1 MRFSRIDLVLIPILM
16 VGFALRIVGL
26 GVGLPDHPDPREPL
40 IAQDILNLIHLES
53 PPEIYNW
60 PGTAWFYL
68 IALIGLVLET
78 FGLDLTV
85 AQVIRLG
92 RFTNVLLSTAT
103 IWLTYQVGT
112 QFYSRAIGLIGGGL
126 LAVAM
131 LHATNESRFAL
142 VDIPATFCVA
152 LLLWFCARTQTVSL
166 PPFIPPLAGGKGR
179 CVWLGVIA
187 GIGFAVKYT
196 TIFAGLSV
204 VGLLFL
210 RSERFRASDLLLKL
224 ATVIGV
230 AGAVFTIICPYW
242 LIDLFSPEWD
252 LFFDGL
258 VYESSHYQKGHFG
271 LFATGEIN
279 WFNRFTYLWTLL
291 RWGMGTPLALLA
303 IVGTLLAIVQ
313 RKDGDKILL
322 AFVIPY
328 LLFIGAHKLK
338 FVRHLLLIY
347 PALILFAAG
356 CIDRVGAALSRFIV
370 DTRINETRQIG
381 AVESRTYQGRKCSF
395 IFRIH
400 HNWAHRNLI
409 LKQWATPTLYTVI
422 LGGVGV
428 YSLIYTAAF
437 ANVARSI
444 PTTVEAKEWIASN
457 IPPDKAIEHEPE
469 ILFDWV
475 LPRLD
480 RAGEGEGTEWVLVS
494 MPNAEVFLNYA
505 AKPTYYSAID
515 WYPLES
521 VDTAAA
527 VGFYER
533 VFGGSSRYVLAQRF
547 QRQPHFLGIPISDQ
561 GAPFPMRALAHPEIR
576 VYRLQE

>member
-1 MRFSRIDLVLIPILM
+1 MRFSRIDPVLLPILM

-53 PPEIYNW
+53 PPQIYNW

-68 IALIGLVLET
+68 VALICVVLET

-85 AQVIRLG
+85 AQVIWLG
-92 RFTNVLLSTAT
+92 RFTNVLLSVAT
-103 IWLTYQVGT
+103 IWLTYQVGRR
-112 QFYSRAIGLIGGGL
+112 FYNRTIGLIGGGL

-142 VDIPATFCVA
+142 VDIPATFCVT
-152 LLLWFCARTQTVSL
+152 LLLWFCARAQSVSF
-166 PPFIPPLAGGKGR
+166 PPFILPLARGKGG

-187 GIGFAVKYT
+187 GIGFAVKFT

-204 VGLLFL
+204 AALLFL
-210 RSERFRASDLLLKL
+210 RSERFQPLDFLLKL

-230 AGAVFTIICPYW
+230 AGAAFTIVCPYW
-242 LIDLFSPEWD
+242 LIDLFSPEWN

-258 VYESSHYQKGHFG
+258 AYESSHYQKGHFG

-291 RWGMGTPLALLA
+291 RWGLGPPLALLA
-303 IVGTLLAIVQ
+303 IVGTLLAIIQ

-347 PALILFAAG
+347 PVLTLLAAG
-356 CIDRVGAALSRFIV
+356 CIDRLGTALSKRNW
-370 DTRINETRQIG
+370 TR
-381 AVESRTYQGRKCSF
+381 
-395 IFRIH
+395 
-400 HNWAHRNLI
+400 RNPT
-409 LKQWATPTLYTVI
+409 LKQWAVPILYAVI
-422 LGGVGV
+422 LGGVGL
-428 YSLIYTAAF
+428 YSLIYAAAF
-437 ANVARSI
+437 ANVTRSV
-444 PTTVEAKEWIASN
+444 PTTVEAKEWIESN
-457 IPPDKAIEHEPE
+457 IPPDKAIEREPE
-469 ILFDWV
+469 VLFDW
-475 LPRLD
+475 LQPKLD
-480 RAGEGEGTEWVLVS
+480 RKVSGEGAEWVLVL

-505 AKPTYYSAID
+505 AKPTHYLAID

-521 VDTAAA
+521 VDTEVAME
-527 VGFYER
+527 FYER
-533 VFGGSSRYVLAQRF
+533 VFGKSSRYTLAQHF
-547 QRQPHFLGIPISDQ
+547 QRQPRFLGIPISDQ
-561 GAPFPMRALAHPEIR
+561 GAPFPMRALTHPEIR
-576 VYRLQE
+576 VYQSRE

>member
-1 MRFSRIDLVLIPILM
+1 MKRFLRIDLVLTPILM

-68 IALIGLVLET
+68 IATIGVVLET
-78 FGLDLTV
+78 FGLELTV
-85 AQVIRLG
+85 AQVIWLG
-92 RFTNVLLSTAT
+92 RFTNVLLSVAT
-103 IWLTYQVGT
+103 IWLTYQVGHR
-112 QFYSRAIGLIGGGL
+112 FYSRAIGLIGGGL

-142 VDIPATFCVA
+142 VDIPATFCVT
-152 LLLWFCARTQTVSL
+152 LLLWFCARTQSVS
-166 PPFIPPLAGGKGR
+166 FHR
-179 CVWLGVIA
+179 VVWLGVIA
-187 GIGFAVKYT
+187 GIGFAVKFT

-204 VGLLFL
+204 AALLFL
-210 RSERFRASDLLLKL
+210 RSERFQASDFLLKL
-224 ATVIGV
+224 VIAIGG
-230 AGAVFTIICPYW
+230 AGAAFTIICPYW
-242 LIDLFSPEWD
+242 LVDLFSPEWN

-291 RWGMGTPLALLA
+291 RWGLGTPLALLA
-303 IVGTLLAIVQ
+303 ILGTSLAIIQ

-328 LLFIGAHKLK
+328 LLFIGLHKLK

-347 PALILFAAG
+347 PVLVLFAAG
-356 CIDRVGAALSRFIV
+356 CIDRVSIALSQS
-370 DTRINETRQIG
+370 N
-381 AVESRTYQGRKCSF
+381 RT
-395 IFRIH
+395 
-400 HNWAHRNLI
+400 HRNSI
-409 LKQWATPTLYTVI
+409 LKQWATPILSTVI

-428 YSLIYTAAF
+428 YSLVYTAAF
-437 ANVARSI
+437 ASVMGST
-444 PTTVEAKEWIASN
+444 PTTVEAAEWIESN
-457 IPPDKAIEHEPE
+457 IPPDKAVEREPE
-469 ILFDWV
+469 ILFDWL
-475 LPRLD
+475 LPKLD
-480 RAGEGEGTEWVLVS
+480 REGNGESAEWVLVL

-505 AKPTYYSAID
+505 AKPTHYSAID

-521 VDTAAA
+521 VDTEMA
-527 VGFYER
+527 VEFYER
-533 VFGGSSRYVLAQRF
+533 VFGASSRYTLAQRF
-547 QRQPHFLGIPISDQ
+547 QHQPRFLGIPISDR
-561 GAPFPMRALAHPEIR
+561 GAPFPMRALTHPEIR

>member
-1 MRFSRIDLVLIPILM
+1 MRSRIDLVLISILAI
-16 VGFALRIVGL
+16 GFALRIVGL

-68 IALIGLVLET
+68 IALIGLVLGA

-85 AQVIRLG
+85 AQVIWLG
-92 RFTNVLLSTAT
+92 RFTNVLLSVAT
-103 IWLTYQVGT
+103 IWLTYQVGCR
-112 QFYSRAIGLIGGGL
+112 FYSRTIGLIGGGL

-131 LHATNESRFAL
+131 LHVTNESRFAL
-142 VDIPATFCVA
+142 VDIPATFCVT
-152 LLLWFCARTQTVSL
+152 LLLWFCARKQSVSF
-166 PPFIPPLAGGKGR
+166 PPFIPPLAGGKKG

-187 GIGFAVKYT
+187 GIGFAVKFT

-210 RSERFRASDLLLKL
+210 RSERFRASDFLLKL
-224 ATVIGV
+224 AIVIGV
-230 AGAVFTIICPYW
+230 AGTTFTLICPYW
-242 LIDLFSPEWD
+242 LIDLFSTEWN
-252 LFFDGL
+252 LFFDAL
-258 VYESSHYQKGHFG
+258 LYEASHYQKGHFG

-279 WFNRFTYLWTLL
+279 RFNRFAYVWTLL

-303 IVGTLLAIVQ
+303 IVGTSLAIKQ

-347 PALILFAAG
+347 PVLILFAAG
-356 CIDRVGAALSRFIV
+356 FIDKVSTILSLW
-370 DTRINETRQIG
+370 
-381 AVESRTYQGRKCSF
+381 
-395 IFRIH
+395 
-400 HNWAHRNLI
+400 NWTHRNSI
-409 LKQWATPTLYTVI
+409 LKQWATPILYTVI
-422 LGGVGV
+422 LGGVVV

-437 ANVARSI
+437 ANVMRSV
-444 PTTVEAKEWIASN
+444 PTTVEATEWIASN
-457 IPPDKAIEHEPE
+457 IPPDKAIEREPE

-475 LPRLD
+475 LPKLD
-480 RAGEGEGTEWVLVS
+480 REDNGEGAEWVLVS

-505 AKPTYYSAID
+505 ANPMHYSVID

-521 VDTAAA
+521 VDTEAA
-527 VGFYER
+527 VEFYER
-533 VFGGSSRYVLAQRF
+533 VLGSSNRYALAQRF
-547 QRQPHFLGIPISDQ
+547 QRQPRFLGIPISDQ
-561 GAPFPMRALAHPEIR
+561 GAPFPMRALTHPEIR
-576 VYRLQE
+576 VYRLQQQH

>member
-1 MRFSRIDLVLIPILM
+1 MRSRIDLVLIPILAI
-16 VGFALRIVGL
+16 GFALRIIGL

-40 IAQDILNLIHLES
+40 IAQDILNLIYLES
-53 PPEIYNW
+53 PPQIYNW

-68 IALIGLVLET
+68 IALIGVVLER

-85 AQVIRLG
+85 AQVVWLG

-103 IWLTYQVGT
+103 LWLTYLVGRR
-112 QFYSRAIGLIGGGL
+112 FYSRTIGLIGGGL

-142 VDIPATFCVA
+142 VDIPATFCVT
-152 LLLWFCARTQTVSL
+152 LLLWFCARTQTVS
-166 PPFIPPLAGGKGR
+166 FRRMI
-179 CVWLGVIA
+179 WLGVIA
-187 GIGFAVKYT
+187 GIGFAVKFT

-204 VGLLFL
+204 AALLFL
-210 RSERFRASDLLLKL
+210 RSERFRVSDFLLKL

-230 AGAVFTIICPYW
+230 AGVAFTIICPYW
-242 LIDLFSPEWD
+242 LIDLFSPEWN

-291 RWGMGTPLALLA
+291 RWGLGTPLALLA
-303 IVGTLLAIVQ
+303 IVGTVLAIIQ
-313 RKDGDKILL
+313 QKDGDKILL

-347 PALILFAAG
+347 PVLILLAAG
-356 CIDRVGAALSRFIV
+356 CIDRVNISLF
-370 DTRINETRQIG
+370 Q
-381 AVESRTYQGRKCSF
+381 F
-395 IFRIH
+395 
-400 HNWAHRNLI
+400 NWARRNSI
-409 LKQWATPTLYTVI
+409 VKQWAAPILRVVI

-428 YSLIYTAAF
+428 YSLIYTAAY
-437 ANVARSI
+437 ASIMRSV
-444 PTTVEAKEWIASN
+444 PTTVEATEWIESN

-475 LPRLD
+475 LPKLD
-480 RAGEGEGTEWVLVS
+480 RAEAGAGTEWVLIS

-527 VGFYER
+527 VEFYER

-547 QRQPHFLGIPISDQ
+547 QRQPRFLGIPISDQ
-561 GAPFPMRALAHPEIR
+561 GAPFPMRALTHPEIR
-576 VYRLQE
+576 VYRLRE

>member
-26 GVGLPDHPDPREPL
+26 GVGLPDPPDPREPL

-85 AQVIRLG
+85 AQVIWLG

-103 IWLTYQVGT
+103 IWLTYQVGI

-142 VDIPATFCVA
+142 VDIPATFCVT
-152 LLLWFCARTQTVSL
+152 LLLWFCARAQTVSL
-166 PPFIPPLAGGKGR
+166 PLFIPSLAGGKGR

-204 VGLLFL
+204 VVLLLL
-210 RSERFRASDLLLKL
+210 RTEHFRTSDFFLKL
-224 ATVIGV
+224 ATVIGI

-252 LFFDGL
+252 LFFDAL
-258 VYESSHYQKGHFG
+258 LYESSHYQKGHFG
-271 LFATGEIN
+271 LFATGDIN

-303 IVGTLLAIVQ
+303 VVGTLLAIIQ

-356 CIDRVGAALSRFIV
+356 CIDRVSTVLAQS
-370 DTRINETRQIG
+370 
-381 AVESRTYQGRKCSF
+381 
-395 IFRIH
+395 
-400 HNWAHRNLI
+400 NWIHRNSI
-409 LKQWATPTLYTVI
+409 LRQWTTPTLYVAI

-437 ANVARSI
+437 VNVARSV
-444 PTTVEAKEWIASN
+444 PTAVEAKEWIASN
-457 IPPDKAIEHEPE
+457 IPPDKAIEREPE

-480 RAGEGEGTEWVLVS
+480 RVEEGEGTEWVLVS

-505 AKPTYYSAID
+505 AKPTSYSAID

-527 VGFYER
+527 VEFYER

-547 QRQPHFLGIPISDQ
+547 QRQPRFLGIPISDQ
-561 GAPFPMRALAHPEIR
+561 GAPFPMRALTHPEIR
-576 VYRLQE
+576 VYRLRESR

>member
-1 MRFSRIDLVLIPILM
+1 MKRFLRIDLVLIPILM

-68 IALIGLVLET
+68 IVLIGVVLEA
-78 FGLDLTV
+78 FGLELTV
-85 AQVIRLG
+85 AQVIWLG

-103 IWLTYQVGT
+103 IWLTYQVGHR
-112 QFYSRAIGLIGGGL
+112 FYNRAIGLIGGGL

-142 VDIPATFCVA
+142 VDIPATFCVT
-152 LLLWFCARTQTVSL
+152 LLLWFCAKAQSVS
-166 PPFIPPLAGGKGR
+166 FR
-179 CVWLGVIA
+179 RVVWLGVIA
-187 GIGFAVKYT
+187 GIGFAVKFT

-204 VGLLFL
+204 AALLFL
-210 RSERFRASDLLLKL
+210 RSERFQASALFLKL
-224 ATVIGV
+224 ATVVGV
-230 AGAVFTIICPYW
+230 AGATFTIICPYW
-242 LIDLFSPEWD
+242 LIDFFSPNWN
-252 LFFDGL
+252 LFFDAL
-258 VYESSHYQKGHFG
+258 FYESSHYQKGHFG

-303 IVGTLLAIVQ
+303 IVGTLLAIIQ
-313 RKDGDKILL
+313 REDRDKILL

-328 LLFIGAHKLK
+328 LLFIGLHKLK

-347 PALILFAAG
+347 PVLILFAAG
-356 CIDRVGAALSRFIV
+356 CIDRVSTALA
-370 DTRINETRQIG
+370 QW
-381 AVESRTYQGRKCSF
+381 
-395 IFRIH
+395 
-400 HNWAHRNLI
+400 NWARQNLI
-409 LKQWATPTLYTVI
+409 LKQWVTSILSVVI
-422 LGGVGV
+422 LGGVGM

-437 ANVARSI
+437 ASVMRSL
-444 PTTVEAKEWIASN
+444 PTTVEATEWIESN
-457 IPPDKAIEHEPE
+457 IPPDKAIEREPE
-469 ILFDWV
+469 ILFDWL

-480 RAGEGEGTEWVLVS
+480 RENNGDGAEWVLVS

-505 AKPTYYSAID
+505 AKLTHYFAID

-521 VDTAAA
+521 VDTKAAMA
-527 VGFYER
+527 FYER
-533 VFGGSSRYVLAQRF
+533 VFGQSSRYTFVQRF
-547 QRQPHFLGIPISDQ
+547 QRQPCFLGISISDE
-561 GAPFPMRALAHPEIR
+561 GAPFPMRALTHPEIR